1 MKGREIMNKAKILLL
16 SPKDNNFYNFRSELI
31 LKLHGIGYE
40 VVLVCPYGKKIDYF
54 TERGCRFID
63 MSMDRRGTSIFNDLK
78 LVRAYYHLLKNEKPD
93 VVLTYT
99 SKPSIY
105 GGFVCGL
112 LKIPYIVNNA
122 GLMETTGLFD
132 KFMKLLYWL
141 GYRKA
146 SCIMFQNTQERDVME
161 SVLHNKVYYRD
172 IPGSGVNLNAF
183 TFRPY
188 PENDDIITFNY
199 VARIVKIKGID
210 ELLECAKRI
219 KAEHTNV
226 RFVLYGDFDDDEYRE
241 RVAQLEKE
249 GIVIYGGILVDMK
262 PAIEAA
268 HAVIHPSYYEG
279 MTNVV
284 LEHSAMGRPCLG
296 SNVPGVQDGIEHGK
310 TGYMFAVKNVD
321 SMVAAVKSFIALPH
335 DQKAAMGRAAR
346 EKMESQFNREIVTKI
361 YLEEIDAILN
371 HAKDRKEEKL

>member
-1 MKGREIMNKAKILLL
+1 MGKTKILLM

-31 LKLHGIGYE
+31 LKLHELGHE
-40 VVLVCPYGKKIDYF
+40 VVLVCPYGKKMDYF
-54 TERGCRFID
+54 TERGCSFVD
-63 MSMDRRGTSIFNDLK
+63 LQMDRRGTSIMNDFK
-78 LVRAYYHLLKNEKPD
+78 LMLAYYRLLKKEKPD

-132 KFMKLLYWL
+132 KFMKLLYWV
-141 GYRKA
+141 GFRKA
-146 SCIMFQNTQERDVME
+146 ACMMFQNTQERDVME
-161 SVLHNKVYYRD
+161 GVLRHKVPYRD
-172 IPGSGVNLNAF
+172 IPGSGVNLREF
-183 TFRPY
+183 TFQEY
-188 PENDDIITFNY
+188 PENDDTITFNY

-219 KAEHTNV
+219 KSKHDNV
-226 RFVLYGDFDDDEYRE
+226 RFVLYGDYDDDEYRV
-241 RVAQLEKE
+241 RVAELEKE
-249 GIVIYGGILVDMK
+249 AIVEYGGVQMDMK
-262 PAIEAA
+262 PAITAA

-296 SNVPGVQDGIEHGK
+296 SNVPGVMDGIEDGK
-310 TGYMFAVKNVD
+310 TGFVFRVKDVD
-321 SMVAAVKSFIALPH
+321 SMVEAVETFIALPH
-335 DQKAAMGRAAR
+335 SEKARMGRTAR
-346 EKMESQFNREIVTKI
+346 EKMERQFAREIVTNI
-361 YLEEIDAILN
+361 YIEEIERV
-371 HAKDRKEEKL
+371 RKG